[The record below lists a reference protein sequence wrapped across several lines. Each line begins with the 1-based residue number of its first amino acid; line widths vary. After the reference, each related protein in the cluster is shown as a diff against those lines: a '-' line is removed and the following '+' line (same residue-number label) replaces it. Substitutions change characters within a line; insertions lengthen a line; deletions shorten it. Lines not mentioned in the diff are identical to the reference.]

1 MTPCCTMVFMA
12 LHRTPNCHDPRVE
25 EACLRCYWLRRDG
38 AGRGDA
44 EEGGERHRQRTGRN
58 RRCAGANREGR
69 QKHHRELEINEH
81 EEGHRS
87 PVAEPRRATMA
98 RWEST
103 AAAPR
108 CYLKFARRC
117 SPRRRWSPPR
127 PSAAAPGEQPLAP
140 VEPPCAEGPSSR
152 ALAGEQPRRWPRAPR
167 PAMSGGQGHGAP
179 RQGAGLPRHGRGP
192 VPPRPTAPR
201 HGCLAA
207 VSGHLRR
214 RRAREGG

>member
-1 MTPCCTMVFMA
+1 M
-12 LHRTPNCHDPRVE
+12 
-25 EACLRCYWLRRDG
+25 RCYWLRRDG
-38 AGRGDA
+38 GGRGDA
-44 EEGGERHRQRTGRN
+44 EEGGERHKQRTGRN
-58 RRCAGANREGR
+58 RRRAGANREGR

-81 EEGHRS
+81 EEGDRS

-127 PSAAAPGEQPLAP
+127 PSAVAPGEQPLAP

-152 ALAGEQPRRWPRAPR
+152 ALAGEQPRR
-167 PAMSGGQGHGAP
+167 GH
-179 RQGAGLPRHGRGP
+179 
-192 VPPRPTAPR
+192 
-201 HGCLAA
+201 LAA
-207 VSGHLRR
+207 APVAEGTSPCHVWGPGP
-214 RRAREGG
+214 RRAAPGGGSALPWSGASATSPNCAPP